1 MQFSSGCPYRCE
13 FCDIPALYGR
23 QPRLKTPEQI
33 LAELD
38 AMLDAGIAGAV
49 YFVDDNF
56 IGNKKA
62 ARELLPHLIAWQKR
76 RGYPIEF
83 SCEATLNIAQCPDIL
98 AMMREACFYTVF
110 CGIETPELGAL
121 DAMRKSHNRVMPLL
135 DAVATINSYGI
146 EVVSGIILGLD
157 TDTAATGA
165 SLIEFIDRS
174 HIPMLTINL
183 LQALPKTPLWD
194 RLAASGRLSFDPNAR
209 IRTSCLRAP
218 TARCSKPGAR
228 RSAMPTAPRRCSR
241 ATNGTCA
248 EPIRTGSRRR

>member
-1 MQFSSGCPYRCE
+1 MRCSPPGS
-13 FCDIPALYGR
+13 PAS
-23 QPRLKTPEQI
+23 
-33 LAELD
+33 
-38 AMLDAGIAGAV
+38 V

-62 ARELLPHLIAWQKR
+62 ARELLPHLIDWQKR
-76 RGYPIEF
+76 RGYPIQF

-157 TDTAATGA
+157 TDTAGNRRR
-165 SLIEFIDRS
+165 SDRV
-174 HIPMLTINL
+174 HR
-183 LQALPKTPLWD
+183 PLAD
-194 RLAASGRLSFDPNAR
+194 
-209 IRTSCLRAP
+209 
-218 TARCSKPGAR
+218 PGADDQP
-228 RSAMPTAPRRCSR
+228 AAGP
-241 ATNGTCA
+241 A
-248 EPIRTGSRRR
+248 EDAAVGPAGSRRPAE